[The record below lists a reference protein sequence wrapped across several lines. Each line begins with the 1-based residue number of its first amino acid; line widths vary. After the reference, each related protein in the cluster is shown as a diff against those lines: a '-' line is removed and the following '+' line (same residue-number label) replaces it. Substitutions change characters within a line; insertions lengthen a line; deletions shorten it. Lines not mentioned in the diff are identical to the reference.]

1 MLKGLNHIALK
12 VLDIKK
18 VSNFYIDVL
27 GFTKVKQLYDEAGKI
42 RAIVLSAM
50 EKVFLE
56 LFFFDDANTQIGF
69 VSSGYMHI
77 CFEVDD
83 IFKIEKMLEEKR
95 VQFKQRNKRG
105 KDGNYQLFVVDP
117 EGNELEFVQKFI
129 SDKTEIN

>member
-1 MLKGLNHIALK
+1 MIKGLNHVALK

-18 VSNFYIDVL
+18 VANFYIDVL
-27 GFTKVKQLYDEAGKI
+27 GFTKVKEIYNEEGKI
-42 RAIVLSAM
+42 RLIVLSAM

-83 IFKIEKMLEEKR
+83 IFKVEKMLEEKR
-95 VQFKQRNKRG
+95 VHFKQKIKRG

-117 EGNELEFVQKFI
+117 EGNELEFVQMLI